1 MFFLKGVLRNID
13 DADVL
18 SENFC
23 ESLMNQSREE
33 KKTFSEIKIIDLK
46 FLKGEV
52 TCLNQTS

>member
-33 KKTFSEIKIIDLK
+33 KKDF
-46 FLKGEV
+46 F
-52 TCLNQTS
+52 

>member
-1 MFFLKGVLRNID
+1 MSTIPLKMFLKDCFLLKGVLRNID

-33 KKTFSEIKIIDLK
+33 KKDF
-46 FLKGEV
+46 F
-52 TCLNQTS
+52 